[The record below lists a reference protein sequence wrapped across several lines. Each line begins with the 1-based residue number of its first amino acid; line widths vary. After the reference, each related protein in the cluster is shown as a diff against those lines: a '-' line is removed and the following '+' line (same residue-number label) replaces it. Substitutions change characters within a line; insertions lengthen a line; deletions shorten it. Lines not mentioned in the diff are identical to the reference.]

1 MINYKYV
8 ELNKVRDKI
17 KLDCLCSNGCFMFAK
32 KLSIVT
38 YCFAVLLHTSAYAS
52 SSSIS
57 KHLVQI
63 IPTGDYSSPSFTEP
77 MGKATL
83 VYPKRISPQKFQEI
97 TELYIMHPSAFD
109 SFIQSL
115 KTTIPHEES
124 HDYGERM
131 ELTHLVTTMIEKL
144 GDTITAAK
152 DLSKNITSLP
162 DLNKYLLHEV
172 ARALK
177 NKNLEYNT
185 LFISTQELSE
195 KYKQYKLD
203 LSMKRINYAYQLGT
217 EYSQY
222 LDLDHIIS
230 LATVWLVG
238 YILEQKGETP
248 IVTSE
253 SVISIMP
260 SIIEAEKLA
269 HGESTDLYRLLTQ
282 LDEKFGAAE

>member
-1 MINYKYV
+1 M
-8 ELNKVRDKI
+8 LNLIKFVI
-17 KLDCLCSNGCFMFAK
+17 KLDCLCLNGCFMFAK

-38 YCFAVLLHTSAYAS
+38 YCFAVLLNTSAYAS

-63 IPTGDYSSPSFTEP
+63 IPTGDYSSPSFAEP

-115 KTTIPHEES
+115 KPTTSHEES
-124 HDYGERM
+124 HDYGETM
-131 ELTHLVTTMIEKL
+131 DLVTMMIEKL

-152 DLSKNITSLP
+152 DPSKDITSLP
-162 DLNKYLLHEV
+162 VLNKYLLHEV

-177 NKNLEYNT
+177 NKNPEYDM
-185 LFISTQELSE
+185 LFINTQALPE
-195 KYKQYKLD
+195 KYNQYNLD
-203 LSMKRINYAYQLGT
+203 LAMKRINYAYQLGT

-238 YILEQKGETP
+238 YIKEKKGETP
-248 IVTSE
+248 IVASE

-260 SIIEAEKLA
+260 SIIEAEKLV
-269 HGESTDLYRLLTQ
+269 HGETTVLYRLLTQ